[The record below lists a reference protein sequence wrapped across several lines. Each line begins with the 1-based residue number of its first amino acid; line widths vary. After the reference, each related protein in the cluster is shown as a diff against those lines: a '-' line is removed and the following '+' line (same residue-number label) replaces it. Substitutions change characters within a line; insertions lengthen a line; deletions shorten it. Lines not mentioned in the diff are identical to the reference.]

1 MIVGGSCTV
10 SGALAAAALPVTSL
24 VQFKCNTAATL
35 EAPEVPETYRQ
46 SYPTPW
52 ERQNEFTSGEYDD
65 DSEDEAE
72 LLLTAGKEGGIARA
86 KLVAKPIAMAGVV
99 LDVGVAK
106 DMRIL
111 LK

>member
-1 MIVGGSCTV
+1 MGGSCTV

-24 VQFKCNTAATL
+24 VQFKCEDKATL
-35 EAPEVPETYRQ
+35 EAPEVPDEYLQ

-52 ERQNEFTSGEYDD
+52 ERQNEVTAGEYDD
-65 DSEDEAE
+65 ETDDDAD
-72 LLLTAGKEGGIARA
+72 LLLTAGNAQGNAAAR
-86 KLVAKPIAMAGVV
+86 LVATPIAMAGVV

>member
-1 MIVGGSCTV
+1 V
-10 SGALAAAALPVTSL
+10 SGALAAAELPVTSL

-52 ERQNEFTSGEYDD
+52 ERQNEFTSGETDD
-65 DSEDEAE
+65 DSENEAE
-72 LLLTAGKEGGIARA
+72 LLLNAGKEGASA
-86 KLVAKPIAMAGVV
+86 AAVLVDTPIAMAGVV

>member
-24 VQFKCNTAATL
+24 VQFKCDTGATL
-35 EAPEVPETYRQ
+35 EAPEVPAEYLQ
-46 SYPTPW
+46 SYPTLW
-52 ERQNEFTSGEYDD
+52 ERQNELTAGEYDD
-65 DSEDEAE
+65 DSEDDAE
-72 LLLTAGKEGGIARA
+72 LLVTAGNTGESAA
-86 KLVAKPIAMAGVV
+86 AVLVPIPIAMAGVV

>member
-10 SGALAAAALPVTSL
+10 SGALAAAALPVTTL
-24 VQFKCNTAATL
+24 VQFKCQHQATL
-35 EAPEVPETYRQ
+35 EAPEVPDEYLQ
-46 SYPTPW
+46 SYPTRW
-52 ERQNEFTSGEYDD
+52 ERQNEVTTGEYDD
-65 DSEDEAE
+65 DTDDDAGLLVTTGDAADTNTAE
-72 LLLTAGKEGGIARA
+72 FVET
-86 KLVAKPIAMAGVV
+86 PIAMAGVV